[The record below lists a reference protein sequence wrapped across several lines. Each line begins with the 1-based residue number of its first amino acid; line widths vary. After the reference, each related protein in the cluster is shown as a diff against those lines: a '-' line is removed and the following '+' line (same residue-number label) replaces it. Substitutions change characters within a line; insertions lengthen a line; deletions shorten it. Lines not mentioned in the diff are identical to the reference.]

1 MSGVVRTIDQLSA
14 WIGKCFGWMIMVLT
28 LGVSYEVFV
37 RYVLG
42 APTTWAFDL
51 SYMTYGA
58 LLLLSGPYTLS
69 RNGHVRGD
77 VLYRLWPARTQASI
91 DLVLYLIFFFPAVT
105 ALIFSGWTFAAL
117 SLRFRELSIFSPAG
131 MPVFPLKTL
140 LPVTGCLLF
149 LQGIAEVLR
158 CIICIRMGRWPTRLH
173 DVEEMESI
181 ILAQQQ
187 SSTSGGAAR

>member
-1 MSGVVRTIDQLSA
+1 VADVVRFIDRLNT
-14 WIGKCFGWMIMVLT
+14 WIGRCFGWMIMVLT

-58 LLLLSGPYTLS
+58 LLLLSGPYALS
-69 RNGHVRGD
+69 RNAHVRGD
-77 VLYRLWPARTQASI
+77 VIYRLWPPRVQATL
-91 DLVLYLIFFFPAVT
+91 DLVLFIIFFFPAVT
-105 ALIFSGWTFAAL
+105 ALVYAGWTFAGM

-140 LPVTGCLLF
+140 IPVTGCLLF
-149 LQGIAEVLR
+149 LQGIAEVMR
-158 CIICIRMGRWPTRLH
+158 CILCIREGRWPARID
-173 DVEEMESI
+173 DVEELEDV
-181 ILAQQQ
+181 ILAQHQQ
-187 SSTSGGAAR
+187 ASAGEAR